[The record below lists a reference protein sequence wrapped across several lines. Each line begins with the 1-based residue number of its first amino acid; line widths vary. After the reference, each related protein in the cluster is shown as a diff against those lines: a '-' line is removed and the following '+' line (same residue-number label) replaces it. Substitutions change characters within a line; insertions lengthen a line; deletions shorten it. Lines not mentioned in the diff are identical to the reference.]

1 MATLG
6 ARMTRPGGSSHLH
19 HRGDAG
25 VDGEVETE
33 DISEEE
39 AKEEEKKKENK
50 KRCARIPY
58 FQYGYFYVYSLIQPC
73 VAGLIYQ
80 CNWI

>member
-58 FQYGYFYVYSLIQPC
+58 VPVRLLYV
-73 VAGLIYQ
+73 
-80 CNWI
+80 